1 MNRSSYDGSW
11 HGGKGSR
18 TRKTDKDSYDTNYGL
33 AFGNTMTWLARKKIY
48 EAWERLCLS

>member
-18 TRKTDKDSYDTNYGL
+18 TRKTDKDKYNSNYVN
-33 AFGNTMTWLARKKIY
+33 AFGTKLTWLQKKKLKELIT
-48 EAWERLCLS
+48 EMFNV